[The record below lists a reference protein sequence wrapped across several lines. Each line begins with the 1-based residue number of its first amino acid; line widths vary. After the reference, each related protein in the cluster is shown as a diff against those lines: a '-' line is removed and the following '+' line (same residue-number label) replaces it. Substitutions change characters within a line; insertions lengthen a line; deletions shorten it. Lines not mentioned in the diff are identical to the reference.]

1 MDRHSSTIKRHRQS
15 LKRRAHNRA
24 LRSRVNTHIKS
35 VEEATTKEAAE
46 AGLKSALKYIDKSA
60 HKRVT
65 HPNRATRLKSR
76 LTRLVATR
84 FAG

>member
-24 LRSRVNTHIKS
+24 LRSKVKTFIKS
-35 VEEATTKEAAE
+35 VEEATTKDTAE
-46 AGLKSALKYIDKSA
+46 AGLRSALQYIDKSA

-65 HPNRATRLKSR
+65 HPNRAARLKSR
-76 LTRLVATR
+76 LTRLVASR
-84 FAG
+84 FAS

>member
-24 LRSRVNTHIKS
+24 LRSRVNTHIKN

-46 AGLKSALKYIDKSA
+46 AGLHSALKYIDKSA
-60 HKRVT
+60 HKNIT
-65 HPNRATRLKSR
+65 HPNRAARLKSR

-84 FAG
+84 FAS